1 MDLDELLASL
11 RAGEPGARDAFG
23 VAVFEELKRFFS
35 QRFSDEDTNELTQVT
50 FDVVWQKLDS
60 FEPRGEGSFGRWLWK
75 IAANKALA
83 HRQVPVREQV
93 RQSKL
98 SEHQRV
104 ATPMLTPST
113 VTLRREQRELV
124 ERHKAKLPDHERR
137 ALEHELADGDDREL
151 AETES
156 IAVKSAA
163 SRRYRAKQHLQEA
176 IEAERK
182 TPSSPTPPPS

>member
-1 MDLDELLASL
+1 SIADWCTVPRMDLDELLASL
-11 RAGEPGARDAFG
+11 RAGEPAARDAFG

-35 QRFSDEDTNELTQVT
+35 QRFSVEDTNELTQVT

-60 FEPRGEGSFGRWLWK
+60 FEPRGPGSFNRWLWK

-104 ATPMLTPST
+104 
-113 VTLRREQRELV
+113 
-124 ERHKAKLPDHERR
+124 
-137 ALEHELADGDDREL
+137 
-151 AETES
+151 
-156 IAVKSAA
+156 
-163 SRRYRAKQHLQEA
+163 
-176 IEAERK
+176 
-182 TPSSPTPPPS
+182 